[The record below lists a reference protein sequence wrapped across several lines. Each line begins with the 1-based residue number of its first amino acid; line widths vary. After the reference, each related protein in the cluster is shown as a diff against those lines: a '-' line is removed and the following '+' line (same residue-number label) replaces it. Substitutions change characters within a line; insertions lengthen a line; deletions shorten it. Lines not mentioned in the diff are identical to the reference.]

1 MAPNSTPVV
10 AAARSRSFWQRRL
23 LTGAFVALTC
33 AAAPA
38 WPQAVGERA
47 RASLAPM
54 LKQVTPA
61 VVNIAVVSQVPVA
74 TNPLLQ
80 DPFFRRFFGQPP
92 DQQQTPQSVPRR
104 AAGSGVIIDAA
115 RGYIVTNH
123 HVVDKAD
130 EISVTLADKRHF
142 TAKLVG
148 SDAATDVALLKID
161 AERLTQVV
169 IGNSD
174 ALQVG
179 DYVVAIGNPF
189 GLGQTVT
196 AGIVSALGRTG
207 LGIEG
212 YEDFIQTD
220 AAVNP
225 GNSGGALVDL
235 DGKLV
240 GINTAI
246 VAAGGQGNV
255 GIGFAVPI
263 NMAQR
268 VTAQLVEF
276 GEVRR
281 GRLGVLVQDMT
292 SDLGQALKLDVH
304 NGAIVTQ
311 VEPGSAAERA
321 GIKVNDVIVELNGTA
336 LQGADDLRNKIGL
349 TRLGTEVTLALVR
362 DTRRQTITLKI
373 EPAAANAAAQNSTGA
388 QGGQAGGRL
397 QGAELRNLEPGHP
410 QYGKI
415 AGVLIARIAEGSPA
429 ARTGLREGDIITA
442 VNRQNVSSVDEFQ
455 RALGAAGSPAA
466 LNVWR
471 DGGRLYLVL
480 R

>member
-1 MAPNSTPVV
+1 MVK
-10 AAARSRSFWQRRL
+10 
-23 LTGAFVALTC
+23 
-33 AAAPA
+33 
-38 WPQAVGERA
+38 QA
-47 RASLAPM
+47 
-54 LKQVTPA
+54 TPA
-61 VVNIAVVSQVPVA
+61 VVNIAVVSQVPVTA
-74 TNPLLQ
+74 NPLLQ

-92 DQQQTPQSVPRR
+92 DQQAPQSIPQR

-123 HVVDKAD
+123 HVIDKAD

-142 TAKLVG
+142 SAKLVG
-148 SDAATDVALLKID
+148 SDSATDIALLKID
-161 AERLTQVV
+161 PDRLTQVP
-169 IGNSD
+169 IGDSD

-246 VAAGGQGNV
+246 VSAGGQGNV

-263 NMAQR
+263 NMAER
-268 VTAQLVEF
+268 VTAQLIEF

-292 SDLGQALKLDVH
+292 ADLAQALKLGAQT
-304 NGAIVTQ
+304 GAIVTQ
-311 VEPGSAAERA
+311 VEPGSAADRA
-321 GIKVNDVIVELNGTA
+321 GIKVNDVIVELNGAA

-349 TRLGTEVTLALVR
+349 TRLGTEVTLTFVR
-362 DTRRQTITLKI
+362 DTRRQMVKVKI
-373 EPAAANAAAQNSTGA
+373 EPVAATAAAQNEPPAT
-388 QGGQAGGRL
+388 GGQTTERL
-397 QGAELRNLEPGHP
+397 RGAELRNLEPGHP
-410 QYGKI
+410 QYGKL
-415 AGVLIARIAEGSPA
+415 AGVLVARIAEGSPA
-429 ARTGLREGDIITA
+429 ARSGLREGDVITA
-442 VNRQNVSSVDEFQ
+442 VNRQNVGSVDELQ
-455 RALGAAGSPAA
+455 RALRGAASPAA

-471 DGGRLYLVL
+471 DGGRLYLIL